1 MRIVV
6 GMKSSALSCVTVSCG
21 VLLLALSLTGCLRV
35 KTDPI
40 RIDPIHVHVHLT
52 VEQALDDLFL
62 DIDRASRARSV
73 ED

>member
-1 MRIVV
+1 
-6 GMKSSALSCVTVSCG
+6 MKVFLPHWVF
-21 VLLLALSLTGCLRV
+21 VLLGSSLLLLSLTGCLRI

-40 RIDPIHVHVHLT
+40 RIDPIHVHVHVT

-73 ED
+73 KD